1 MSLDR
6 VQVVRNFTTHFVFL
20 QALDGTPTAPYAKAS
35 EAIQLEMDALQRVG
49 RLRLILAAE
58 AAVTITM
65 PNGVAYTVTNVA
77 AAPTLVHEVPYI
89 NGHTLVK
96 LSGSGTIPVVICSD

>member
-6 VQVVRNFTTHFVFL
+6 VQVVRNFTTHFVFS
-20 QALDGTPTAPYAKAS
+20 QALDGTPTAPYTKAS
-35 EAIQLEMDALQRVG
+35 SAIKLEMDALQRVG
-49 RLRLILAAE
+49 RLRVILAAE

-65 PNGVAYTVTNVA
+65 PNGVGYTVTNVA
-77 AAPTLVHEVPYI
+77 AMPTLVHEIPYI

-96 LSGSGTIPVVICSD
+96 FSGSGTLLVVICSD